1 MYTYIKLSGRE
12 KIGHRYVI
20 QYRRLK
26 VLSPAN
32 IKTDLDLT
40 FIGLFSFKTI
50 KYYVKH
56 VERVVRAARTNSVVI
71 LLLANSVPS
80 FTTIKYYVTYFKR
93 SLHLQLP
100 NIR

>member
-12 KIGHRYVI
+12 KIGHRYAI

-50 KYYVKH
+50 KYYVTH
-56 VERVVRAARTNSVVI
+56 VERGCTSGQNEHRSDPTFSELCSFIYYYQI
-71 LLLANSVPS
+71 LCDL
-80 FTTIKYYVTYFKR
+80 F
-93 SLHLQLP
+93 
-100 NIR
+100 